1 VSTRAQ
7 SENAERGVLFIETYT
22 ATREADTLAFFVHY
36 RLPVR
41 SGCFLLLTGRLK
53 DPGRIVR
60 CSRGLVSK
68 PGTATASSTR
78 ESTTS
83 KLAKFFPNATP
94 LRIPVRLTRLS
105 SASSTFSEST
115 ILEFGTA
122 HEILFASTLPL
133 EFADLL
139 RVRNSDGSLDAEACV
154 VALQYNGTQTAV
166 AARFTEEVA
175 NWIVKA

>member
-1 VSTRAQ
+1 
-7 SENAERGVLFIETYT
+7 
-22 ATREADTLAFFVHY
+22 
-36 RLPVR
+36 
-41 SGCFLLLTGRLK
+41 
-53 DPGRIVR
+53 
-60 CSRGLVSK
+60 VSK

-83 KLAKFFPNATP
+83 KLAKFFPDATP